1 MDDPFDVIKK
11 QPSSH
16 QLKQREKSE
25 SALANAGRNIVS
37 QKQDQRKPKN
47 FVKENLN
54 RVVFEQDKVR
64 KNAPKSVDV
73 PTAPNK
79 NYGKVP
85 KYLDKFNRQREDA
98 ARQKQV
104 DEENAKLP
112 PGTRLMGEEERQATL
127 ADLEQAK
134 RATNDQLERLPISM
148 KSMRAQAQRKEL
160 EEKMTRLE
168 RAIET
173 FSKKKV
179 YVQV

>member
-1 MDDPFDVIKK
+1 M
-11 QPSSH
+11 
-16 QLKQREKSE
+16 
-25 SALANAGRNIVS
+25 
-37 QKQDQRKPKN
+37 
-47 FVKENLN
+47 
-54 RVVFEQDKVR
+54 
-64 KNAPKSVDV
+64 
-73 PTAPNK
+73 
-79 NYGKVP
+79 
-85 KYLDKFNRQREDA
+85 
-98 ARQKQV
+98 
-104 DEENAKLP
+104 P

-148 KSMRAQAQRKEL
+148 KSMRAQSQRKEL